1 MLKWSSSASSNWI
14 ILMYSITPVACIC
27 IYTLKTFLG
36 MQRAFLS
43 NFVLHIWNA
52 RELTCLR
59 SSHQIMTNGSWWKN
73 TLWSIRF
80 TPLSAKL
87 SFSHLLTNSS
97 WLHNT
102 FIFFLHFNSDIID
115 ILCKFKVYNM
125 MIWYRYILQ
134 NDYHNQIG

>member
-14 ILMYSITPVACIC
+14 ILMYSITPVAGIC
-27 IYTLKTFLG
+27 IYTLKTILG

-43 NFVLHIWNA
+43 NCVLHIWNA
-52 RELTCLR
+52 RELTYLKTI
-59 SSHQIMTNGSWWKN
+59 HQIMTDGSWWKN
-73 TLWSIRF
+73 TLWSMSV